1 MTGRMF
7 CPLCGDVIGV
17 YEPLLV
23 IGQGAARRS
32 SLAREPLLG
41 SGEDV
46 VVHHACGLQLGI
58 SGLEGGMSATAE
70 PHSPDA

>member
-1 MTGRMF
+1 MTGRVL

-23 IGQGAARRS
+23 VGGGAARRS

-46 VVHHACGLQLGI
+46 IVHHDCGLQLGI
-58 SGLEGGMSATAE
+58 SGLERGMSASAE